1 MKSIILLGMKHVG
14 KSSIGRILAK
24 AFELPFYD
32 LDHQLIKKARPGETG
47 ATAREIYRKE
57 GLEGFQFWEKAA
69 AQELAG
75 SQKAMILAL
84 GGGTIENQPVMEILG
99 NIGIFVYLQEKPE
112 PLFERIQRGGIPPF
126 LDQDH
131 PWESFLELYKER
143 TAMMDAQAE
152 ITVALSGAGVKQSA
166 EKVIAR
172 IKEGQHAR

>member
-24 AFELPFYD
+24 AFGLPFYD

-84 GGGTIENQPVMEILG
+84 GGRDHRKPAGDG
-99 NIGIFVYLQEKPE
+99 NPGKYWYFCVP
-112 PLFERIQRGGIPPF
+112 
-126 LDQDH
+126 
-131 PWESFLELYKER
+131 
-143 TAMMDAQAE
+143 
-152 ITVALSGAGVKQSA
+152 SGKA
-166 EKVIAR
+166 
-172 IKEGQHAR
+172 